1 MKKLIVLALFS
12 VSLLIITGC
21 TEQQKARS
29 YGGTATVDLPVGQK
43 LINVTWKGEDLWYLT
58 KPMKTNDVAETY
70 EFKESSSFGF
80 MNGKV
85 LPIAKRDSE
94 DGS

>member
-12 VSLLIITGC
+12 IGLFIITGC

-43 LINVTWKGEDLWYLT
+43 LVNATWKGEDLWYLT
-58 KPMKTNDVAETY
+58 KPMKTNDVAEIY

-85 LPIAKRDSE
+85 VIRE
-94 DGS
+94 IR